1 MSLYKSVPRKE
12 SPFNKAA
19 FNTFQERII
28 KIGQIYCK
36 DDTVGM
42 MIEYVVFQTPL
53 KLSLE
58 DLSFQ
63 IKRMITSVD
72 NNLVFIVIIFSCIYS
87 EENSQI
93 IAQFVPQLNTLSLL
107 GSDSIKSVAI
117 QTIGRLLSYEQ
128 IELDQIQWE
137 KIIVNSRNK
146 NTLLLAIKM
155 LQEGLNSN
163 FNGSKKVIEL
173 CLQIISA
180 NPHDSVIAQE
190 AILALEYG
198 LLALQVFDE
207 EADKTICTLTAII
220 DQNKMLAPSIFRLV
234 YSVLNH
240 FHVRP
245 CVEIVNKA
253 IELFPTFEVFNKN
266 AFYLIQYGIEDSM
279 IADLIPYVMKHFE
292 EVDYQTKQALM
303 KMILYFF
310 SIKKTN
316 DNIYAELLKYL
327 IDEDALESFGNKK
340 WFVQTVEE
348 IVEHFE
354 NGFDSEFLSAEEYE
368 IAKDFISTYKI

>member
-220 DQNKMLAPSIFRLV
+220 DQNKMLAPSIFR
-234 YSVLNH
+234 
-240 FHVRP
+240 
-245 CVEIVNKA
+245 
-253 IELFPTFEVFNKN
+253 
-266 AFYLIQYGIEDSM
+266 
-279 IADLIPYVMKHFE
+279 
-292 EVDYQTKQALM
+292 
-303 KMILYFF
+303 
-310 SIKKTN
+310 
-316 DNIYAELLKYL
+316 
-327 IDEDALESFGNKK
+327 
-340 WFVQTVEE
+340 
-348 IVEHFE
+348 
-354 NGFDSEFLSAEEYE
+354 
-368 IAKDFISTYKI
+368 